1 MCLDWMMTMKL
12 NFGFWE
18 TLLQVEMEASLDELP
33 MDLWPSFATSEDYHS
48 TVAVNSLMRIL
59 RDPSLASYH
68 QKVVG
73 SLMFIFKV
81 LPDLFHTVRTCYDSL
96 KDFITWKLGTLVSIV
111 RQHIH
116 KYLPELLSLISELW
130 SSIGLLATNRPSRGY
145 PEKVPTSVNNV
156 NLYCYYAGTLD
167 EHMHLLF
174 PALIRLFKMDA
185 PVDIRRATIKTLTR
199 LIPLCAGGKVRRKPG
214 SSCCLD
220 KFKRR
225 PRSSSYLTFI
235 HSKFLA
241 PLPPSMMEFM
251 VSLHKVFPQVID
263 VNHLV
268 KETGLRKNV
277 ASIPYIISYLKN
289 RFPAPVAWKFHS
301 KVSYLAA
308 DEGEIHGHNVVSIS
322 ELFAKLCCI
331 LKLTPGSGEQ
341 HVENHGSSSLVSIY
355 VRTSQAINSITC

>member
-199 LIPLCAGGKVRRKPG
+199 LIPLCAGGKGFGTLTKKQTRKSVASERFNVHPFQV
-214 SSCCLD
+214 SCTLASFYD
-220 KFKRR
+220 GVHGL
-225 PRSSSYLTFI
+225 LTQG
-235 HSKFLA
+235 
-241 PLPPSMMEFM
+241 LPPSHRCQPSCQGNRSPKKCCKHTVHHLILEKSVSCTSCME
-251 VSLHKVFPQVID
+251 
-263 VNHLV
+263 
-268 KETGLRKNV
+268 
-277 ASIPYIISYLKN
+277 IP
-289 RFPAPVAWKFHS
+289 FQ
-301 KVSYLAA
+301 A

>member
-145 PEKVPTSVNNV
+145 PMLQNYNDNLVPFMIPAKSGGSQAVRVVLTSSKEDRDLLLERLRNI
-156 NLYCYYAGTLD
+156 D
-167 EHMHLLF
+167 EE
-174 PALIRLFKMDA
+174 ANKKIRGF
-185 PVDIRRATIKTLTR
+185 R
-199 LIPLCAGGKVRRKPG
+199 
-214 SSCCLD
+214 
-220 KFKRR
+220 
-225 PRSSSYLTFI
+225 
-235 HSKFLA
+235 
-241 PLPPSMMEFM
+241 E
-251 VSLHKVFPQVID
+251 VID
-263 VNHLV
+263 LIS
-268 KETGLRKNV
+268 
-277 ASIPYIISYLKN
+277 ASQKPI
-289 RFPAPVAWKFHS
+289 
-301 KVSYLAA
+301 VS
-308 DEGEIHGHNVVSIS
+308 HNSLNGWCFSI
-322 ELFAKLCCI
+322 
-331 LKLTPGSGEQ
+331 
-341 HVENHGSSSLVSIY
+341 
-355 VRTSQAINSITC
+355 